1 MEKEVLITLDPG
13 ELIAVETPYV
23 WLLDKV
29 SLIGSITFLQLTFA
43 L

>member
-1 MEKEVLITLDPG
+1 MEKEVLITLDLG

-29 SLIGSITFLQLTFA
+29 SLSG
-43 L
+43 